1 MGKVILEGL
10 TKKFGNVVAVNNVN
24 LEIKDGSFMVLLGP
38 SGCGKTTILRL
49 IAGLE
54 KPTEGR
60 VYIDDRDV
68 TELSPK
74 DRDIAMVF
82 QTYSLYPHMTV
93 YENIAFPLRIRRI
106 KRDELD
112 IRVREVAD
120 MLGLSEML
128 HKKPRELSGGQRQRV
143 AMGRAIIRKP
153 RVFLF
158 DEPLSNLDAK
168 LRIQMRAEL
177 SRLHKQLGITSIYVT
192 HDQVEAMTLGDEIAV
207 INKGEIQAVGEPLE
221 IYKKPNN
228 VFVAGF
234 IGAPPM
240 NIIKGKIKDSEFVSD
255 NLHVVLSN
263 PPIQGDCTI
272 GIRPEHVEVV
282 EGDGIEGTVEVV
294 EAVGSESI
302 LYVDSGGKRIVIKTL
317 KSGPFKIGDK
327 VHFRFLPDKIHYFS
341 PDTGLRIET

>member
-60 VYIDDRDV
+60 IYIDDRDV

-106 KRDELD
+106 KKDELD
-112 IRVREVAD
+112 RRVREVAD

-228 VFVAGF
+228 IFVAGF

-240 NIIKGKIKDSEFVSD
+240 NIIKGEIKDSEFISD
-255 NLHVVLSN
+255 KLRVQLSN

-317 KSGPFKIGDK
+317 KSGPFRIGDK

-341 PDTGLRIET
+341 PDTGLRIES

>member
-60 VYIDDRDV
+60 IYIDDRDV

-106 KRDELD
+106 KKDELD
-112 IRVREVAD
+112 RRVREVAD

-228 VFVAGF
+228 IFVAGF

-240 NIIKGKIKDSEFVSD
+240 NIIKGEIKDSEFISD
-255 NLHVVLSN
+255 KLCVQLSN

-317 KSGPFKIGDK
+317 KSGPFRIGDK

-341 PDTGLRIET
+341 PDTGLRIES

>member
-60 VYIDDRDV
+60 IYIDDRDV

-106 KRDELD
+106 KKDELD
-112 IRVREVAD
+112 RRVREVAD

-228 VFVAGF
+228 IFVAGF

-240 NIIKGKIKDSEFVSD
+240 NIIKGEIKDSEFISD
-255 NLHVVLSN
+255 KLCVQLSN

-341 PDTGLRIET
+341 PDTGLRIES

>member
-60 VYIDDRDV
+60 IYIDDRDV

-106 KRDELD
+106 KKDELD
-112 IRVREVAD
+112 RRVREVAD

-228 VFVAGF
+228 IFVAGF

-240 NIIKGKIKDSEFVSD
+240 NIIKGEIKDSEFISD
-255 NLHVVLSN
+255 KLRVQLSN

-341 PDTGLRIET
+341 PDTGLRIES

>member
-60 VYIDDRDV
+60 IFIDDRDV

-112 IRVREVAD
+112 RRVREVAD

-207 INKGEIQAVGEPLE
+207 INKGEIQAVGKPLE

-282 EGDGIEGTVEVV
+282 EKDGIEGTVEVV

-327 VHFRFLPDKIHYFS
+327 VHFRFLPDKIHFFS
-341 PDTGLRIET
+341 PDTGLRIEA

>member
-60 VYIDDRDV
+60 IYIDDRDV

-106 KRDELD
+106 KKDELD
-112 IRVREVAD
+112 RRVREVAD

-228 VFVAGF
+228 IFVAGF

-240 NIIKGKIKDSEFVSD
+240 NIINGEIKDSEFISD
-255 NLHVVLSN
+255 KLRVQLSN

-341 PDTGLRIET
+341 PDTGLRIES

>member
-60 VYIDDRDV
+60 IYIDDRDV

-112 IRVREVAD
+112 RRVREVAD

-228 VFVAGF
+228 IFVAGF

-240 NIIKGKIKDSEFVSD
+240 NIIKGEIKDSEFISD
-255 NLHVVLSN
+255 KLCVQLSN

-341 PDTGLRIET
+341 PDTGLRIES

>member
-1 MGKVILEGL
+1 
-10 TKKFGNVVAVNNVN
+10 
-24 LEIKDGSFMVLLGP
+24 
-38 SGCGKTTILRL
+38 
-49 IAGLE
+49 
-54 KPTEGR
+54 
-60 VYIDDRDV
+60 V

-106 KRDELD
+106 KKDELD
-112 IRVREVAD
+112 RRVREVAD

-228 VFVAGF
+228 IFVAGF

-240 NIIKGKIKDSEFVSD
+240 NIIKGEIKDSEFISD
-255 NLHVVLSN
+255 KLRVQLSN

-317 KSGPFKIGDK
+317 KSGPFRIGDK

-341 PDTGLRIET
+341 PDTGLRIES

>member
-60 VYIDDRDV
+60 IYIDDRDV

-112 IRVREVAD
+112 RRVREVAD

-228 VFVAGF
+228 IFVAGF

-240 NIIKGKIKDSEFVSD
+240 NIIKGEIKDSEFISD
-255 NLHVVLSN
+255 KLRVQLSN

-317 KSGPFKIGDK
+317 KSGPFRIGDK

-341 PDTGLRIET
+341 PDTGLRIES